1 MAKSP
6 APDAVIDGVVSSIR
20 QPLVNKDLDG
30 AHYKTVE
37 GAVQAEVGGRP

>member
-1 MAKSP
+1 MAKSL
-6 APDAVIDGVVSSIR
+6 APDGVVDGVVSPIL

-30 AHYKTVE
+30 THYKTVE